1 MNFKKTWLIFG
12 TLALSFSLMG
22 SASAETNPETTMDLQ
37 VQQSDIRYY
46 ETLSDSPE
54 EEKKKGLL
62 EHKEAI
68 ELVTQ
73 HMKKHDSL
81 IEVDFDNVD
90 YQKYVISLAFAF
102 DFNDED
108 NKKVVNFAKFM
119 DWYENYG
126 KNEKIKDYEK
136 KLSQRAQL
144 STEEIIDL
152 DGLLPIQDNA
162 PTTVDDGLISTTSS
176 PEEETASTFAVS
188 ANGYNNI
195 AARDYAYNWWNGR
208 NTVYSTYYA
217 EKVGGCNVSDG
228 QTCWNKWND
237 CANFVSQAL
246 YAGGMK
252 FKYGASFTSD
262 ESWNFGSL
270 IPSHTWGG
278 AHNFYKHWKTRAG
291 VASTVSDLQT
301 GDAVSLNTDTDADI
315 DHTVIITKNT
325 GNSSANKYI
334 TQHSWDH
341 KEERTLADMFSE
353 GYGVYGYEIDK
364 ATN

>member
-22 SASAETNPETTMDLQ
+22 SASAETNSETTMELQ
-37 VQQSDIRYY
+37 LLQSEIRYY
-46 ETLSDSPE
+46 ETLSGSPE
-54 EEKKKGLL
+54 EEKKKGLV

-68 ELVTQ
+68 ELVNQ

-81 IEVDFDNVD
+81 IETDFDNVD

-108 NKKVVNFAKFM
+108 MKKVVEFAKFM

-152 DGLLPIQDNA
+152 DELLPIQDNA
-162 PTTVDDGLISTTSS
+162 MTTVDDGLISTTSS

-188 ANGYNNI
+188 ANGYDNI
-195 AARDYAYNWWNGR
+195 AARDYAYKWWNGR
-208 NTVYSTYYA
+208 NPVYSTYYA
-217 EKVGGCNVSDG
+217 EKTGGCKLSEG
-228 QTCWNKWND
+228 KSCWDKWND
-237 CANFVSQAL
+237 CANFVSQSI

-291 VASTVSDLQT
+291 VASTVSALQT
-301 GDAVSLNTDTDADI
+301 GDAVSLNTNSDADI
-315 DHTVIITKNT
+315 EHTVIITKNT
-325 GNSSANKYI
+325 GDSSGNKYI
-334 TQHSWDH
+334 TQHTWDH
-341 KEERTLADMFSE
+341 KEERTLADMFSQ